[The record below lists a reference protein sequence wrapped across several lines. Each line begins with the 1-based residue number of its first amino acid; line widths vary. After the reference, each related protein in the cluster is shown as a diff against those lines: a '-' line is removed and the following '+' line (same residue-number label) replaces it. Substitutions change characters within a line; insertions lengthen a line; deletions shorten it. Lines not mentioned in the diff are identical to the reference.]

1 MTTTKT
7 KPHKTR
13 RLLLECYHFLTWR
26 VFFPLIYD
34 SLLKDVCLP
43 VLNLIPHQLG
53 SLGPLVLLQFRSN
66 VTFELHVSLQAP
78 WASMRSRQPPPPLSS
93 VQKAACPT
101 GSASCL
107 PGQASPTHWA
117 SALLQAFPPQ
127 LQASRSLGLLSAFVL
142 FFFLKRLGLL
152 SSCTGL
158 LPPLTQALS
167 GCKLGF

>member
-7 KPHKTR
+7 KPYKTR

-66 VTFELHVSLQAP
+66 VTFELHVSAGSLGQHAF
-78 WASMRSRQPPPPLSS
+78 
-93 VQKAACPT
+93 KAAT
-101 GSASCL
+101 SAPQLSPEGCL
-107 PGQASPTHWA
+107 PHRFSLLPTWPGLSNPLGFCTASGLPPTA
-117 SALLQAFPPQ
+117 SGLSL
-127 LQASRSLGLLSAFVL
+127 SRAPVCFC

-152 SSCTGL
+152 SSCTDL